1 MNVLV
6 LNGPNL
12 NALGTREP
20 EIYGSATLAE
30 IEAALQPVADE
41 LGATLEWFQSN
52 HEGALIDRLQARAGI
67 AAGSESEAGTG
78 ADRARA
84 DRADG
89 ALLNAG
95 ALTHYGYALADAVR
109 AFPGPVVEVHL
120 SNVHARES
128 WRRRSVLA
136 AACAGG
142 VYGFGADSYRV
153 ALLALARR
161 LAAGG

>member
-20 EIYGSATLAE
+20 GIYGTATLAD
-30 IEAALQPVADE
+30 IEAALAPVAAE
-41 LGATLEWFQSN
+41 LGAALEWFQSN
-52 HEGALIDRLQARAGI
+52 HEGALIDRLQARAKW
-67 AAGSESEAGTG
+67 AE
-78 ADRARA
+78 
-84 DRADG
+84 G

-109 AFPGPVVEVHL
+109 AFDKPVVEVHL

-153 ALLALARR
+153 ALLALAER
-161 LAAGG
+161 LRGESPPGP

>member
-30 IEAALQPVADE
+30 IEAALRPVAEE
-41 LGATLEWFQSN
+41 LGATLEWVQSN
-52 HEGALIDRLQARAGI
+52 HEGALIDRLQ
-67 AAGSESEAGTG
+67 
-78 ADRARA
+78 ARA

>member
-20 EIYGSATLAE
+20 AIYGSATLAE
-30 IEAALQPVADE
+30 IETALAPVAAG

-52 HEGALIDRLQARAGI
+52 HEGALIDRLQARG
-67 AAGSESEAGTG
+67 EW
-78 ADRARA
+78 
-84 DRADG
+84 ADG
-89 ALLNAG
+89 ALVNAG

-109 AFPGPVVEVHL
+109 AFAKPAVEVHL
-120 SNVHARES
+120 SNVHAREPF
-128 WRRRSVLA
+128 RARSVLA

-142 VYGFGADSYRV
+142 VYGFGPDSYRV
-153 ALLALARR
+153 ALLALAAR
-161 LAAGG
+161 LGA

>member
-20 EIYGSATLAE
+20 EVYGTATLAE
-30 IEAALQPVADE
+30 IEAAIEPVAAE
-41 LGATLEWFQSN
+41 LGVTLEWFQSN
-52 HEGALIDRLQARAGI
+52 HEGALIDRLQSRAG
-67 AAGSESEAGTG
+67 
-78 ADRARA
+78 
-84 DRADG
+84 RADG

-95 ALTHYGYALADAVR
+95 ALTHYGFALADAVR
-109 AFPGPVVEVHL
+109 AFGRPVVEVHL

-136 AACAGG
+136 GACAGG
-142 VYGFGADSYRV
+142 VYGFGADSYRI

-161 LAAGG
+161 LSAGG